1 MPERPF
7 DADERRHRS
16 DGDPSGAWPQAAA
29 IALRDGAGAVGFE
42 AFAGEI
48 VRVVGGPALAQRSLL
63 AQLADAK
70 PPPGGGW
77 QLFGHDLQT
86 IDATARRALR
96 ERAIGRALLH
106 DRLHPSL
113 SLVAN
118 IALPLAA
125 QTAARPGLA
134 VEAAHELE
142 VFGLADAGHLPAARL
157 TPSQHRRGLMARALA
172 TRPPLVVL
180 EKPEVDL
187 MPREIERVALALWAV
202 AAGHAACVLLAT
214 DSPALAALAER
225 EFSLDRK
232 GWRDAA

>member
-16 DGDPSGAWPQAAA
+16 DGYPSGAWPQAAA
-29 IALRDGAGAVGFE
+29 IALQDGAGAIGFE

-48 VRVVGGPALAQRSLL
+48 VRVVGGPALARRSLL

-86 IDATARRALR
+86 IGAAALR
-96 ERAIGRALLH
+96 ERAIGRALRH
-106 DRLHPSL
+106 DRLLPSS
-113 SLVAN
+113 SLLAN

-125 QTAARPGLA
+125 QSAARPGLA
-134 VEAAHELE
+134 VDAAHELE

-157 TPSQHRRGLMARALA
+157 TPSQHRRGLIARALA

-180 EKPEVDL
+180 EHPEVDL
-187 MPREIERVALALWAV
+187 LPREIERVALALWAV
-202 AAGHAACVLLAT
+202 AAGHAACVLLST

-225 EFSLDRK
+225 EFRLDRR